1 MSNVGTAARTILKNE
16 TEDNQAGPNQIL
28 NDFSIV
34 VATVNGTGS
43 QTSNLSLLKALFKM
57 GLPVNGKNIFPSNI
71 QGLPTWYHIRVSFE
85 NFIAFRKQ
93 PEILVAF
100 NQSTATDDIA
110 SLPAGG
116 VCIYPAD
123 GQDIELRDDVYN
135 YGLPVNHFLNET
147 GARGRLKDYIANMVY
162 VGALAKL
169 LAIDLDLIAEALV
182 HHFNNRQSLI
192 DPNMAVINIAYEW
205 VEQNIEKEDPYAV
218 EPLDLTAGQV
228 LITGNEAAA
237 LGAVYG
243 GVTLT
248 SWYPIT
254 PSTSLIDALND
265 FLPRLRTDPETGRAT
280 YVTIQAEDELAAA
293 GMIMGAGW
301 AGARAMTATSGPG
314 ISLMSEFVGL
324 GYFSEIPAVI
334 WDVQRVGPSTGL
346 PTRTSQGDVLF
357 AYYLGHGDTKN
368 ILLFPATVKECF
380 EFGIQ
385 AFDLA
390 EELQTP
396 ILIMSDLDLG
406 MNTWMTSKFE
416 YPKEPLKRGKV
427 LTAEEVEA
435 QGFYRYVDLDGD
447 GITYRTLPGN
457 EHPKAAYFN
466 RGTGHN
472 RYGVYSEKS
481 ADWEENM
488 ERLSRKFQTARTLL
502 PSPIE
507 ESEADVKIGIIFYGS
522 TLPAIEEARTRLQS
536 RGLHTNALRLR
547 ALPIND
553 EVHKFI
559 KIHERLYVVELNR
572 DGQMHQILTTENP
585 DMASQLISLAHLDGL
600 PLTADWLVDQ
610 LLKKEQELSG
620 LRRD

>member
-1 MSNVGTAARTILKNE
+1 MKKTIVDNRTGLKK
-16 TEDNQAGPNQIL
+16 IL

-43 QTSNLSLLKALFKM
+43 QTSNLSLLKAMFKM

-85 NFIAFRKQ
+85 NYVAFRGQ
-93 PEILVAF
+93 SEILVAF
-100 NQSTATDDIA
+100 NQSTIKDDIA
-110 SLPAGG
+110 LLPAGG
-116 VCIYPAD
+116 VCIYPTD
-123 GQDIELRDDVYN
+123 GRDIDLREDVYN
-135 YGLPVNHFLNET
+135 YGLPVRHFLNET
-147 GARGRLKDYIANMVY
+147 GTSGRLKDYIVNMVY

-169 LAIDLDLIAEALV
+169 LNIDLDLIGQALI
-182 HHFNNRQSLI
+182 HHFGGRQNLI
-192 DPNMAVINIAYEW
+192 DPNMAVINVAYEW
-205 VEQNIEKEDPYAV
+205 VEQNIEKEDPYSV

-248 SWYPIT
+248 AWYPIT

-265 FLPRLRTDPETGRAT
+265 FLPRLRTDPETGLAT

-334 WDVQRVGPSTGL
+334 WNIQRVGPSTGL

-380 EFGIQ
+380 EFGVL

-396 ILIMSDLDLG
+396 IIVMSDLDLG
-406 MNTWMTSKFE
+406 MNTWMTPQFE
-416 YPKEPLKRGKV
+416 YPEEPLKRGKI
-427 LTAEEVEA
+427 LTAEDVEA
-435 QGFYRYVDLDGD
+435 QGFYRYVDVDGD

-488 ERLSRKFQTARTLL
+488 ERLKRKFRTARTLL
-502 PSPIE
+502 PAPIWE
-507 ESEADVKIGIIFYGS
+507 TEASIKIGIISYGS
-522 TLPAIEEARTRLQS
+522 TLPAIEEARSRLQS

-553 EVHKFI
+553 EVHQFI
-559 KIHERLYVVELNR
+559 KVHERSYVVELNR

-585 DMASQLISLAHLDGL
+585 DMASGLISLAHLDGL
-600 PLTADWLVDQ
+600 PLTADWLVNQ
-610 LLKKEQELSG
+610 LLEKEQVLSSARSDLNG
-620 LRRD
+620 NSN